1 MHLRNHLEAFILDH
15 GPVTAF
21 RVLALNDLINS
32 MGSERT
38 NKRPVELQ
46 ILKEFSSTRFQ
57 KDMKIS
63 LRKEFQGDF
72 LEFCSNE
79 ENISTDDKDV
89 SSSDCRKVYDFFNIT
104 TNARLRGINR
114 LNKSAINVSSCYG
127 LLVLTPMIWN

>member
-1 MHLRNHLEAFILDH
+1 MHLCNHLEAVILDH

-21 RVLALNDLINS
+21 RVLALNDLMNS

-57 KDMKIS
+57 KDKKIS
-63 LRKEFQGDF
+63 LKKEFQRDF

-104 TNARLRGINR
+104 TNAPLRGINR
-114 LNKSAINVSSCYG
+114 LNKSAINVSSCCG
-127 LLVLTPMIWN
+127 LLVLTPMI

>member
-21 RVLALNDLINS
+21 RVLALNDLMNS

-63 LRKEFQGDF
+63 LKKEFQGDF

-79 ENISTDDKDV
+79 ENISTDDNDV
-89 SSSDCRKVYDFFNIT
+89 SSSDCRKVYDFLIT
-104 TNARLRGINR
+104 LQQTHRY
-114 LNKSAINVSSCYG
+114 VE
-127 LLVLTPMIWN
+127 

>member
-21 RVLALNDLINS
+21 RVLALNDLMNS

-38 NKRPVELQ
+38 
-46 ILKEFSSTRFQ
+46 STRFQ

-63 LRKEFQGDF
+63 LKKEFQGDF